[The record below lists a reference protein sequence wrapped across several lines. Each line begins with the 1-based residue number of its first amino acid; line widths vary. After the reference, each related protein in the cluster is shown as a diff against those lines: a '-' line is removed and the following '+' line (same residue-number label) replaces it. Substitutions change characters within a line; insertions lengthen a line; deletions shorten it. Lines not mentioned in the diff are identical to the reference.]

1 MDKITTIKDRI
12 LFYLE
17 EKNIKKESFY
27 RETGM
32 SASNFKGAGLKSD
45 LGIDKVVKVLAVYPE
60 LNNHLHW
67 LIKGEGVLDLS
78 ITSKESEIENKDLQ
92 SGNFS
97 HNEGFNEEI
106 GDLLANI
113 YAQYNTQDKS
123 LLFIQNQM
131 SKMEKKLEASIVK
144 QSKYLEK
151 ILALVQDMEEDSKQ
165 V

>member
-1 MDKITTIKDRI
+1 MDKITTIKERI

-17 EKNIKKESFY
+17 EKSIKKESFY

-45 LGIDKVVKVLAVYPE
+45 LGIDKVVKVLSVYPE

-67 LIKGEGVLDLS
+67 LIKGEGVLDLNAVEEEEQKKDPQS
-78 ITSKESEIENKDLQ
+78 SGDLLYSE
-92 SGNFS
+92 NF
-97 HNEGFNEEI
+97 NEGI

-123 LLFIQNQM
+123 LLFIQNQI
-131 SKMEKKLEASIVK
+131 SKMEKKLDAAIIK
-144 QSKYLEK
+144 QGKYLEK
-151 ILALVQDMEEDSKQ
+151 ILSQIQDKADSK
-165 V
+165 

>member
-1 MDKITTIKDRI
+1 MDKITTIKERV
-12 LFYLE
+12 LFFLE
-17 EKNIKKESFY
+17 EKSIKKESFY

-45 LGIDKVVKVLAVYPE
+45 LGIDKVVKILTVYPE

-67 LIKGEGVLDLS
+67 LIKGEGILDLD
-78 ITSKESEIENKDLQ
+78 TPEKENEVERIDSQ
-92 SGNFS
+92 SGNLS
-97 HNEGFNEEI
+97 NGKGFNEEI

-123 LLFIQNQM
+123 LLFIQNQI

-151 ILALVQDMEEDSKQ
+151 ILAQIEDKASNLK
-165 V
+165 

>member
-1 MDKITTIKDRI
+1 MDKITTIKERI

-17 EKNIKKESFY
+17 IKGIRKESFY

-45 LGIDKVVKVLAVYPE
+45 LGIDKVVRILNVYPE

-67 LIKGEGVLDLS
+67 LVKGEGVLDLN
-78 ITSKESEIENKDLQ
+78 THEKESIIEQKEIQ
-92 SGNFS
+92 SDNILS
-97 HNEGFNEEI
+97 SFNEEI

-131 SKMEKKLEASIVK
+131 SKMEKKLESSIVK

-151 ILALVQDMEEDSKQ
+151 ILAQVQENATDSKQ
-165 V
+165 A

>member
-1 MDKITTIKDRI
+1 MDKITTIKERI
-12 LFYLE
+12 LFYLD

-45 LGIDKVVKVLAVYPE
+45 LGIDKVVKVLTVYPE

-67 LIKGEGVLDLS
+67 LIKGEGTLDLNS
-78 ITSKESEIENKDLQ
+78 LEENEQKKDPQ
-92 SGNFS
+92 SGD
-97 HNEGFNEEI
+97 HLYNEGFNEGI

-123 LLFIQNQM
+123 LLFIQNQI
-131 SKMEKKLEASIVK
+131 SKMEKRLEAAILK
-144 QSKYLEK
+144 QGKYLEK
-151 ILALVQDMEEDSKQ
+151 ILSEVQDKADSK
-165 V
+165 